1 MSNVFQTRLKGFKLK
16 MMVVEQKT
24 AQPVEPY
31 KEPIDLLSSIGRR
44 VQKPFLYFTT
54 LVQPVKVEPQLVEV
68 EPQPVKV
75 QSKGG

>member
-1 MSNVFQTRLKGFKLK
+1 

-31 KEPIDLLSSIGRR
+31 KEPIDLLSSTGRR
-44 VQKPFLYFTT
+44 VQKPFLSFTT
-54 LVQPVKVEPQLVEV
+54 FVQPVKV

>member
-31 KEPIDLLSSIGRR
+31 KEPIDLLSSTGRR

-54 LVQPVKVEPQLVEV
+54 LVQPVKVEPQ
-68 EPQPVKV
+68 PVKV